1 MRIMVLLCLSLLGLP
16 LNLAAA
22 DSNDLSQRVE
32 RLASSLRCPASV
44 NQTLADSEAA
54 IAFELK
60 GLIAQ
65 QLKEGQQE
73 EQIVQYLVER
83 YGDQIRYQPGLA
95 GATAPLWLMP
105 LLLVG
110 LLLMVLVWPRMLR
123 RPPGLGE

>member
-1 MRIMVLLCLSLLGLP
+1 MRVIVLLCLSLFCLP
-16 LNLAAA
+16 LSAAS
-22 DSNDLSQRVE
+22 DSSNLSQRAE
-32 RLASSLRCPASV
+32 RLASTLRCPASV

-65 QLKEGQQE
+65 QLRAGHQE

-83 YGDQIRYQPGLA
+83 YGEQIRYQPGLA

-110 LLLMVLVWPRMLR
+110 LLLMVLIWPRMLR

>member
-1 MRIMVLLCLSLLGLP
+1 MRVIVLLCLSLLWLP
-16 LNLAAA
+16 FNAAA
-22 DSNDLSQRVE
+22 SDGSNLSQRVE
-32 RLASSLRCPASV
+32 QLASSLRCPASV

-60 GLIAQ
+60 GHIAQ

-83 YGDQIRYQPGLA
+83 YGEQIRYQPGLA

>member
-1 MRIMVLLCLSLLGLP
+1 MRVVVLFCLSLLCLP
-16 LNLAAA
+16 LHAAA
-22 DSNDLSQRVE
+22 SDGNDLSQRVE
-32 RLASSLRCPASV
+32 RLATSLRCPASV

-65 QLKEGQQE
+65 QLKEGRQE
-73 EQIVQYLVER
+73 EQVVQYLVER
-83 YGDQIRYQPGLA
+83 YGEQIRYQPGLA

-105 LLLVG
+105 VLLVG
-110 LLLMVLVWPRMLR
+110 LLLMVVVWPRMLR